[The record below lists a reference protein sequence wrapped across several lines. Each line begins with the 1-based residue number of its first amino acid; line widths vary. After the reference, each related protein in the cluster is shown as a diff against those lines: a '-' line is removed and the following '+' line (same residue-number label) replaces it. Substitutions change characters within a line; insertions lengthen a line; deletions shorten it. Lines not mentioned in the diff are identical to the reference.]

1 MTAVAAGLVPNRLSF
16 YQEDSPFASADDMGD
31 SIAKIV
37 MQRFRDARQ
46 SKVNFRP
53 YQDKSVVTL
62 LDEAD
67 RAMEKRYTPT
77 QAETLIKAFGFCP
90 TRFYGLSATKT
101 LEIANWKSELVAGDP
116 GGLVNIA
123 PTPWPRLSDAA
134 IVKIKQEIKRDLM
147 ERMTSAGIGDPSQL
161 LSARNG
167 RLHPLVK
174 EFLDNKS
181 KELRQ
186 IEQSRIIAAAA
197 QAATEARVAMRDVV
211 VEGDF
216 REAYAAFSTSQI
228 KYGVAFMR
236 FPHMKRRIII
246 SSANDGK
253 GALNRK
259 WKTVP
264 TFSSVSP
271 WNMFPTNDGPTLQ
284 ECTAVMEYREINKM
298 TLVGLARDNRY
309 DQDAIIDIL
318 ETYSLRSRTWLFPEA
333 AQVESANG
341 QAATYWGPEE
351 LVGVVHHEGVV
362 SGRDLQDFGLTGYE
376 AWQLY
381 SVRAEI
387 CCGRTIRLEVKNP
400 LTELPS
406 SYAGSKF
413 DDLGPGV
420 WNAIGV
426 PGILHDTEERLQT
439 LLHLWENNVD
449 WALRPPLQTNPEAL
463 KNPAEAKSIVPGGQ
477 YEISDMIGPG
487 VSPDPIRAIR
497 GPSAQYQILYPLIT
511 AVIRQADHEV
521 GVPSLSD
528 MATFGRGSLGELSAR
543 VSQAVR
549 RVRTAAYT
557 EDRAMKPIWHVLW
570 QYTLEDRPEL
580 QENADLDFD
589 YVGIVGLLQAE
600 QARKVKMEV
609 LSLAR
614 GAVTDQV
621 AGPDMLTYA
630 YNDVLKDLGVPTQML
645 GMGDPLIDNAMAIA
659 LKVGGPPVGT
669 GMSMVPQLDGR
680 SGSISSVPTAIAA
693 PNGGTAGP
701 AAPPM
706 APP

>member
-1 MTAVAAGLVPNRLSF
+1 MTAVAAGLVPTHLSF
-16 YQEDSPFASADDMGD
+16 YEEDVASPDDMGD

-37 MQRFRDARQ
+37 MARFRDARQ
-46 SKVNFRP
+46 SKTNFRP
-53 YQDKSVVTL
+53 YQDKSVITL

-67 RAMEKRYTPT
+67 RAMEKRFTPK
-77 QAETLIKAFGFCP
+77 QADALTKAFGFCP
-90 TRFYGLSATKT
+90 TRFYGLAATKT

-116 GGLVNIA
+116 GGLVTIA
-123 PTPWPRLSDAA
+123 PTPWPRLSDADTLR
-134 IVKIKQEIKRDLM
+134 IKQQIKSDLM
-147 ERMTSAGIGDPSQL
+147 ERMVSAGVGDPTQL

-174 EFLDNKS
+174 DFLEGKV

-186 IEQSRIIAAAA
+186 IEQARIIAAAT
-197 QAATEARVAMRDVV
+197 QAATVARVAMRDTV

-216 REAYAAFSTSQI
+216 REAYASFSLQQI
-228 KYGVAFMR
+228 KYGVTFVR
-236 FPHMKRRIII
+236 FPLMKRRVVI
-246 SSANDGK
+246 SGANNGK
-253 GALNRK
+253 GKLERK
-259 WKTVP
+259 WETVP
-264 TFSSVSP
+264 TFASVSP
-271 WNMFPTNDGPTLQ
+271 WNMFPTNDGATLQ
-284 ECTAVMEYREINKM
+284 ECTATMEYREVNKM
-298 TLVGLARDNRY
+298 TLVGMARDPRY
-309 DQDAIIDIL
+309 KQEAILDIL

-333 AQVESANG
+333 AQLESENG
-341 QAATYWGPEE
+341 QMATYWGPEE
-351 LVGVVHHEGVV
+351 LVGVLHHEGLV
-362 SGRDLQDFGLTGYE
+362 SGRDLQDFGMSGYE
-376 AWQLY
+376 PWQVY

-400 LTELPS
+400 LTELSS
-406 SYAGSKF
+406 SYAGAKF

-420 WNAIGV
+420 WNAVGV

-439 LLHLWENNVD
+439 LMHLWENNVD

-463 KNPAEAKSIVPGGQ
+463 KNAAEAKNIVPGGQ

-528 MATFGRGSLGELSAR
+528 MSTFGRGSLGELSAR

-557 EDRAMKPIWHVLW
+557 EDRAMKPIWYVLW
-570 QYTLEDRPEL
+570 QYVLEKRPEL

-600 QARKVKMEV
+600 QARKLKMEV
-609 LSLAR
+609 LQLAR
-614 GAVTDQV
+614 GAVQDQA

-645 GMGDPLIDNAMAIA
+645 GMGDPLIDNAMAVA

-669 GMSMVPQLDGR
+669 GMPMVPQLDGR
-680 SGSISSVPTAIAA
+680 SGNISSIPTAVAA
-693 PNGGTAGP
+693 PNGGQAAP
-701 AAPPM
+701 AAVPGL
-706 APP
+706 